1 MPAASGTTKPDLSI
15 KKYFSEKVITGGL
28 CIIPVI
34 LVGLYTYLLITNSDT
49 DLCHPENY
57 TCSAPLINGVE
68 QKGQQPQQPQKPVN
82 PPEPNSSQPQ
92 SMASNL
98 EKAREAAAAAME
110 NATKDNF
117 ASVQMVTSKYSCK
130 DPELV
135 NGPKQLSS
143 SESKTYKIAA
153 IILIVILILFT
164 FSVSIK
170 TTENVTHLDEN
181 LLVYGSTHYD
191 RLNPS
196 DKTKYK
202 TLWLLVLSTI
212 VIGILGSVYLAK
224 NTIKDTHIGFSSSLI
239 GIFIGIFAFLVINWP
254 DTDSLTIYI
263 FRLIMAIG
271 TILLIIG
278 TAILHTT
285 ESDNLQNGFLKT
297 AINNTIMKIVPILM
311 GVVALGNLGAIGFGI
326 KTHKK
331 GKASI
336 VFMIAQ
342 GISALL
348 LITCIGFYYDYKS
361 KCNSHSVGICKPIDK
376 PKYNEDGSLDTSIY
390 CKQITGMTISK
401 DKVKNMSIAMCVL
414 TILTQIVGFIAAI
427 MS

>member
-1 MPAASGTTKPDLSI
+1 MPAPSASTKTDLSI

-57 TCSAPLINGVE
+57 SCSAPLINGVP
-68 QKGQQPQQPQKPVN
+68 QKDQQPQQPQQPVN
-82 PPEPNSSQPQ
+82 PPEPSSSQPQ

-98 EKAREAAAAAME
+98 EKAMEAAAAAME

-117 ASVQMVTSKYSCK
+117 APVQMVTSKYSCNPP
-130 DPELV
+130 DLV

-143 SESKTYKIAA
+143 SESKTYKTAA

-170 TTENVTHLDEN
+170 EKDARDNGI
-181 LLVYGSTHYD
+181 LLVYGSSNYD
-191 RLNPS
+191 KLDPS

-212 VIGILGSVYLAK
+212 AIGILGSIYLAK
-224 NTIKDTHIGFSSSLI
+224 NTIKDTHIGFSSSLV
-239 GIFIGIFAFLVINWP
+239 GIFLAIFIFLVIYWP

-263 FRLIMAIG
+263 FRLIMAIA

-297 AINNTIMKIVPILM
+297 AINNTTMKIVPILM
-311 GVVALGNLGAIGFGI
+311 GVVALGNLGAIAFGV

-331 GKASI
+331 DKASI

-342 GISALL
+342 GISAIL

-361 KCNSHSVGICKPIDK
+361 KCGSHSVAICKPIDK

-401 DKVKNMSIAMCVL
+401 DKVKNMSIGMCVL